1 MLEMNFSL
9 GVCHGDFLFKNIIRD
24 NENLYLIDWE
34 YFGVS
39 LKYWDLA
46 TLWLQLMDS
55 NEFQKVIFKRVP
67 LIDHEAFRLTVI
79 GILLKEIRL
88 DNETDKKRNM
98 ERLLQIAGEFIKNEN

>member
-1 MLEMNFSL
+1 
-9 GVCHGDFLFKNIIRD
+9 
-24 NENLYLIDWE
+24 
-34 YFGVS
+34 
-39 LKYWDLA
+39 
-46 TLWLQLMDS
+46 
-55 NEFQKVIFKRVP
+55 